1 MTKFFFLVF
10 TFSLFLCSCSSQTEQ
25 KKIRKIFKEDD
36 VRKAGKLLQS
46 LPMGLTL
53 LNATNNQADTVFVAV
68 HGYASEGYEWIK
80 PLQKIMQKGFQLY
93 YYRWDWNTCPD
104 YAERKLLVILEDLII
119 NKSQIDHLNIV
130 GHSYGGTLVAGLA
143 DETTAV
149 TMSIHTVAAP
159 MMPYERLINRCA
171 NFNGYEN
178 MTISNDLFQWRTV
191 KEEDGAFKNMAVDPQ
206 IANIPNSTVIEL
218 PPQFQDGRRLGHNWS
233 ISWVIDNIF
242 ED

>member
-10 TFSLFLCSCSSQTEQ
+10 TFSLFLYSCSSQTEQ

-93 YYRWDWNTCPD
+93 YYRWDWNMCPD
-104 YAERKLLVILEDLII
+104 YAERKLLAILEDLIVD
-119 NKSQIDHLNIV
+119 KSQIDLLNIV
-130 GHSYGGTLVAGLA
+130 EPGADISPSSPLRILTSLKLA
-143 DETTAV
+143 N
-149 TMSIHTVAAP
+149 P
-159 MMPYERLINRCA
+159 CLR
-171 NFNGYEN
+171 
-178 MTISNDLFQWRTV
+178 
-191 KEEDGAFKNMAVDPQ
+191 
-206 IANIPNSTVIEL
+206 
-218 PPQFQDGRRLGHNWS
+218 
-233 ISWVIDNIF
+233 
-242 ED
+242 

>member
-25 KKIRKIFKEDD
+25 KIISKIFKEDD

-80 PLQKIMQKGFQLY
+80 PLRKIMQKGFQLY

-104 YAERKLLVILEDLII
+104 YAERKLLLNKREVNKLIG
-119 NKSQIDHLNIV
+119 KMQRDGFTIV
-130 GHSYGGTLVAGLA
+130 PTKMY
-143 DETTAV
+143 
-149 TMSIHTVAAP
+149 
-159 MMPYERLINRCA
+159 
-171 NFNGYEN
+171 
-178 MTISNDLFQWRTV
+178 
-191 KEEDGAFKNMAVDPQ
+191 FKNGKAK
-206 IANIPNSTVIEL
+206 IEL
-218 PPQFQDGRRLGHNWS
+218 AVAKGKKQFDKRAAKKNRDWNRDKARYIRKS
-233 ISWVIDNIF
+233 S
-242 ED
+242 

>member
-1 MTKFFFLVF
+1 MPSLRKKLIETKNIIDNCRIIVKETILKEEDEKEF
-10 TFSLFLCSCSSQTEQ
+10 E
-25 KKIRKIFKEDD
+25 IFKEDD

-80 PLQKIMQKGFQLY
+80 PLRKIMQKGFQLY

-104 YAERKLLVILEDLII
+104 YAERKLLAILEDLIVD
-119 NKSQIDHLNIV
+119 KSQIDHLNII

-143 DETTAV
+143 DETIAV
-149 TMSIHTVAAP
+149 TMNIHTVAAP
-159 MMPYERLINRCA
+159 MIPYERLVNRCA

-178 MTISNDLFQWRTV
+178 MTIVQNSIKYEDSKGAYV
-191 KEEDGAFKNMAVDPQ
+191 K
-206 IANIPNSTVIEL
+206 S
-218 PPQFQDGRRLGHNWS
+218 S
-233 ISWVIDNIF
+233 
-242 ED
+242 

>member
-1 MTKFFFLVF
+1 MTKFFFLIF
-10 TFSLFLCSCSSQTEQ
+10 TLTLFLFSCSSQTEQ
-25 KKIRKIFKEDD
+25 KIISKIFEEND

-46 LPMGLTL
+46 LPMGLSL
-53 LNATNNQADTVFVAV
+53 LNVTNYQADTVFVAV

-80 PLQKIMQKGFQLY
+80 PLRKIMQKGFQLY

-104 YAERKLLVILEDLII
+104 YAERKLLAILDDLIVD
-119 NKSQIDHLNIV
+119 KSQIDHLNIV

-178 MTISNDLFQWRTV
+178 MTIVNDLFQWRTV
-191 KEEDGAFKNMAVDPQ
+191 KEEDGAFKNMDVDPQ

-218 PPQFQDGRRLGHNWS
+218 PPQFKGGRRLGHNWS

-242 ED
+242 EE